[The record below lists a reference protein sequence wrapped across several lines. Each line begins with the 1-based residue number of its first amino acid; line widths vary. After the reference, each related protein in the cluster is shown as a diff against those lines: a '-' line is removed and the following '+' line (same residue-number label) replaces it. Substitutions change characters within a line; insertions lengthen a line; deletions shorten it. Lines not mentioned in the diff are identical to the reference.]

1 MERDEVFSVSEARGS
16 DFEFDSHVVA
26 VFDDMVV
33 RSIPFYEEQQRM
45 IQELGARLWV
55 PGTDVYDLGCAT
67 ATTLINLREAIGPN
81 ARFTGYDNSAPMR
94 ERARQKIHARGLGSS
109 ISVVD
114 GDLDGHLAELSLANA
129 GLITMCWTLQFVR
142 PLRRNGVVQ
151 RIADSLV
158 DDGVLLVTEKILTGH
173 GQLNPLFIQAYYDL
187 KRRSGYSDHE
197 IAKKREALENVLV
210 PYRIEENRE
219 LFLRNGFDAVETF
232 FQWYNFVGFLCLKKS
247 RRGPARATEALS

>member
-1 MERDEVFSVSEARGS
+1 
-16 DFEFDSHVVA
+16 
-26 VFDDMVV
+26 MVV
-33 RSIPFYEEQQRM
+33 RSIPFYQEQQRM

-55 PGTDVYDLGCAT
+55 PETDVYDLGCAT

-94 ERARQKIHARGLGSS
+94 ERARQKIHARDLGSS
-109 ISVVD
+109 ISIVH

-129 GLITMCWTLQFVR
+129 GLIT
-142 PLRRNGVVQ
+142 
-151 RIADSLV
+151 
-158 DDGVLLVTEKILTGH
+158 TEKILAGH
-173 GQLNPLFIQAYYDL
+173 GQLNRLFIEAYYDL

-197 IAKKREALENVLV
+197 IARKREALENVLV

-232 FQWYNFVGFLCLKKS
+232 FQWYNFVGFLCMKKS
-247 RRGPARATEALS
+247 RRGTARATEAMS